1 MRRMFPLLLALML
14 LTLTVDSL
22 IAQEE
27 PTADC
32 PATRQLT
39 EEANLFASIRRYEGV
54 DPADYSAIR
63 QHAAAGFVPLLKE
76 SPGFLFY
83 ALANIEPDMLA
94 AVNVFTSEDEML
106 AANDLAA
113 DFISEHLAPLL
124 PTPPE
129 VMSGTVQLL
138 IYANYCPEMAEDS
151 ADKADGAGSEIASET
166 DTTADMPSAYLGY
179 RIYSEY
185 EEEAELAA
193 INDLFRHKFAPIL
206 SDSDDFILY
215 LTMIDSDDNFV
226 SLNIFQSKEELIEAN
241 ARAAEF
247 IASDLA
253 DVATTLRPPSTAAPS
268 PSSTSAASSRK
279 RQWMIWGRN
288 LTKIE

>member
-1 MRRMFPLLLALML
+1 MRRMFPLLLVLML

-22 IAQEE
+22 IAQEV

-94 AVNVFTSEDEML
+94 AVNVFTSEDEMR

-166 DTTADMPSAYLGY
+166 DTAADMALAYLGY
-179 RIYSEY
+179 HVYSEY

-193 INDLFRHKFAPIL
+193 VNDLIHDQFAPIV
-206 SDSDDFILY
+206 SDSPGFILY
-215 LTMIDSDDNFV
+215 LTLADNDNNFIA
-226 SLNIFQSKEELIEAN
+226 LNIFESLEELIAAN
-241 ARAAEF
+241 TRAAEF
-247 IASDLA
+247 VAAELADLA
-253 DVATTLRPPSTAAPS
+253 TS
-268 PSSTSAASSRK
+268 PLASYGGTIAVLDLSGLFPR
-279 RQWMIWGRN
+279 RGHGRYG
-288 LTKIE
+288 

>member
-22 IAQEE
+22 IAQEVS
-27 PTADC
+27 TADC

-39 EEANLFASIRRYEGV
+39 EEANLFASIRRFENV
-54 DPADYSAIR
+54 DPADFPEINR
-63 QHAAAGFVPLLKE
+63 HAATGFLPLIKESAGFLLYATMNSE
-76 SPGFLFY
+76 SGSG
-83 ALANIEPDMLA
+83 A
-94 AVNVFTSEDEML
+94 AVNVFTSEEEMR
-106 AANDLAA
+106 AANALAA
-113 DFISEHLAPLL
+113 DFVNEHLAPLL

-179 RIYSEY
+179 RVYSEF

-193 INDLFRHKFAPIL
+193 VNDPIRDQFAPII
-206 SDSDDFILY
+206 SDSAGFILY
-215 LTMIDSDDNFV
+215 LTLADSDNNFIA
-226 SLNIFQSKEELIEAN
+226 LNIFESLEELIAAN
-241 ARAAEF
+241 TRAGEFVAAELAVLATSPPASYGGT
-247 IASDLA
+247 IAVLDLSGLFQEEAMDDMGEESDE
-253 DVATTLRPPSTAAPS
+253 D
-268 PSSTSAASSRK
+268 
-279 RQWMIWGRN
+279 
-288 LTKIE
+288 